1 MPWLIGLAGLILLAF
16 FVPIW
21 IGFQY
26 SKDGSQ
32 DELKL
37 ILQLWPAGKVTGRN
51 QVIDGWL
58 GKLSRRL
65 RATFVLHGPAEGSQE
80 KDPEQTHQP
89 RDAGSGVEDII
100 ASFNWAVDLMRRFL
114 QGELGHGDGGLPP
127 WAALATAGLGR
138 IRYCEEFQ
146 WNTKLGTGG
155 AAGTAIAAGSLWG
168 LKGSLMA
175 LVAGHVEFS
184 HPPQIQVTPDFA
196 ASGLQTFLHCIFRI
210 HIGHAIIVGLRSV
223 INAASAKGVRIVG
236 QQKRTSSSH

>member
-175 LVAGHVEFS
+175 LVVVTWNLAILPRFRS
-184 HPPQIQVTPDFA
+184 RRTLPPRDFRLSSIA
-196 ASGLQTFLHCIFRI
+196 YSGSASVMLSLSDC
-210 HIGHAIIVGLRSV
+210 VV
-223 INAASAKGVRIVG
+223 
-236 QQKRTSSSH
+236 

>member
-1 MPWLIGLAGLILLAF
+1 MA
-16 FVPIW
+16 
-21 IGFQY
+21 
-26 SKDGSQ
+26 
-32 DELKL
+32 
-37 ILQLWPAGKVTGRN
+37 AGKVTGRN

-89 RDAGSGVEDII
+89 RDAGSGVRGYHRQLQLGCRPY
-100 ASFNWAVDLMRRFL
+100 ASLSPGGVGPWRRRL
-114 QGELGHGDGGLPP
+114 AP

-210 HIGHAIIVGLRSV
+210 RIGHAIIVGLRSV